1 MDNHFNKLTPAQAER
16 LAMLAEEA
24 GEVVL
29 AVGKILRHGYEET
42 HPDNTNSQ
50 RNNRTDLQRELGD
63 LNGIVNAMIKTGDIN
78 PEETMNWAYSKMNR
92 ARPYLHHQT
101 FDVNGNITKDA

>member
-1 MDNHFNKLTPAQAER
+1 MQNFNKLTPAQTER
-16 LAMLAEEA
+16 LSMLAEEA

-29 AVGKILRHGYEET
+29 AIGKILRHGYYST
-42 HPDNTNSQ
+42 HPDNMNLQ

-63 LNGIVNAMIKTGDIN
+63 LNGVVNAMIKTGDIDG
-78 PEETMNWAYSKMNR
+78 EETMDWAYTKMKR

-101 FDVNGNITKDA
+101 FDLNDNITKDA